1 MALLVQICFVC
12 TEWQEGLAA
21 VIFGSIEMVNGD
33 YNFTVSLIK
42 LAEALIQNCLSLDQD
57 YPEKSKSVI
66 MLRFVGHL
74 VDLFETFYTA
84 AITNSVKIRNWCF
97 VIRYIFYNLG

>member
-12 TEWQEGLAA
+12 EWQEGLAA

-42 LAEALIQNCLSLDQD
+42 LAEALI
-57 YPEKSKSVI
+57 
-66 MLRFVGHL
+66 
-74 VDLFETFYTA
+74 
-84 AITNSVKIRNWCF
+84 KIA
-97 VIRYIFYNLG
+97 YL